1 MDKNTGGLS
10 ITGEVN
16 AISGYFAGELRAAT
30 GTFTGSINATTGEI
44 GGFRVGE
51 YSIESTTGD
60 L

>member
-10 ITGEVN
+10 ITGEIN
-16 AISGYFAGELRAAT
+16 ATSGYFAGDISAAT

-44 GGFRVGE
+44 GGFKVGE

-60 L
+60 F